1 MEKLVLQETQ
11 KIWNKIAKN
20 KTPGDLKLEV
30 EIYKKLINIFHVGDY
45 YYMIFNP
52 PQMTIEHTSELIT
65 SVLGYKAEDFTLES
79 LIENIHP
86 DDLPY
91 FMDFEATVSEFF
103 VKLPPEK
110 IMKYKPRYDY
120 RVKKK
125 MEAIYVFC
133 SRL

>member
-52 PQMTIEHTSELIT
+52 PQRFLFLNEL
-65 SVLGYKAEDFTLES
+65 VYKVKV
-79 LIENIHP
+79 IVIHNKFI
-86 DDLPY
+86 LV
-91 FMDFEATVSEFF
+91 AN
-103 VKLPPEK
+103 
-110 IMKYKPRYDY
+110 KP
-120 RVKKK
+120 
-125 MEAIYVFC
+125 IIP
-133 SRL
+133 